1 MADLQSIT
9 TVVSSPVREVGL
21 KPDNQATGTSQA
33 TEASSVSERNL
44 FEYLAQ
50 QAQANSLGA
59 SVLANPSAMAGQASR
74 QLRGLM
80 ERLSQEAQMGGK
92 KGRSMVSDKE
102 GAQPLNAPQSDEARV
117 HPGPGREQLTPSDGG
132 AKQAGA
138 AVPGISESEY
148 DYIIDFM
155 ARSMSLSLEASAVIT
170 GSSGVVKSF
179 QTLLRGQ

>member
-9 TVVSSPVREVGL
+9 AAVGTQAREVGL

-33 TEASSVSERNL
+33 TGASSVSERNL

-59 SVLANPSAMAGQASR
+59 SVLANPSALAGQASR

-80 ERLSQEAQMGGK
+80 ERLTSQEAQMGGR

-132 AKQAGA
+132 AKHAGA
-138 AVPGISESEY
+138 APGISESEY